1 MAQRLGERVRGPTEA
16 TGLYR
21 AVLLRSG
28 KWRQVSPAPASG
40 RARGGYRG
48 RTALSLWP
56 AGRRGPSLLCFPSC
70 LPSFIHLITFVFLS
84 FLLSSL
90 HSFFWESTLRYI
102 ALSFYMI
109 VWCAHTHNESWTVKK
124 AEHRRIDV
132 FELWCWRRLFIESL
146 GLQGDPTSQ
155 T

>member
-1 MAQRLGERVRGPTEA
+1 MRSQLRNPAHECMAQRLGERVRGPNEA

-70 LPSFIHLITFVFLS
+70 LPSFILLITFVFLS

-109 VWCAHTHNESWTVKK
+109 VWCAHTHI
-124 AEHRRIDV
+124 HRHSPLDNYKSSCTR
-132 FELWCWRRLFIESL
+132 
-146 GLQGDPTSQ
+146 TSAARHW
-155 T
+155 